1 MSDRTMRRGAL
12 RLSIAVC
19 AGACAGACVVLTA
32 CAGTTTGSK
41 PLPQQPT
48 DVVPSRMTISAALP
62 QDTDLNGYPDIIDL
76 TIFVFDDRY
85 PIPLDV
91 PGSFTFKLSGAKE
104 GKLLREW
111 EIPPDEAMAAR
122 RRMPAGPG
130 YVFSLSLLENGG
142 DRVEA
147 QHADLTAEFVP
158 LKGALVK
165 MRGGSTLRLGK
176 LTQ

>member
-19 AGACAGACVVLTA
+19 AGACAGACVVLAA

-147 QHADLTAEFVP
+147 QPAALPAEFVP

>member
-1 MSDRTMRRGAL
+1 MSETTKRRGAQ
-12 RLSIAVC
+12 RASIA
-19 AGACAGACVVLTA
+19 ACAGACVCMVLSA

-48 DVVPSRMTISAALP
+48 EVVPSRMTISAALP

-91 PGSFTFKLSGAKE
+91 PGTFTFKLSGAKE

-111 EIPPDEAMAAR
+111 EIPPDKAMAAR

-147 QHADLTAEFVP
+147 QHADLTAEFTPV
-158 LKGALVK
+158 KGSLVK

>member
-1 MSDRTMRRGAL
+1 MSETTKRRGAL
-12 RLSIAVC
+12 RLSAVG
-19 AGACAGACVVLTA
+19 AGAFAGACVVLSA

-91 PGSFTFKLSGAKE
+91 PGTFTFKLSGAKE

-111 EIPPDEAMAAR
+111 EIPPDKAMAAR

-147 QHADLTAEFVP
+147 QHADLTAEFTPV
-158 LKGALVK
+158 KGSLVK

>member
-1 MSDRTMRRGAL
+1 MISMTTHLGAG
-12 RLSIAVC
+12 LSRVA
-19 AGACAGACVVLTA
+19 ACAGACLMLSA
-32 CAGTTTGSK
+32 CAGSKPGNK
-41 PLPQQPT
+41 PLPPQPAE
-48 DVVPSRMTISAALP
+48 VVPSRMTISAALP
-62 QDTDLNGYPDIIDL
+62 QDTDLNGYPDTIDL

-91 PGSFTFKLSGAKE
+91 PGSFTFKLSGSKE

-111 EIPPDEAMAAR
+111 EIPPDKAAAAR

-142 DRVEA
+142 DHIEA

>member
-19 AGACAGACVVLTA
+19 AGACAGACVVLAA

>member
-1 MSDRTMRRGAL
+1 MNEEPTRRGAAWFRVL
-12 RLSIAVC
+12 AYVGVC
-19 AGACAGACVVLTA
+19 AVACFVLPGCAGNKN
-32 CAGTTTGSK
+32 GGKS
-41 PLPQQPT
+41 LPQQPAE
-48 DVVPSRMTISAALP
+48 VVPSRMTISAALP
-62 QDTDLNGYPDIIDL
+62 QDTDLNGYPDTIDL
-76 TIFVFDDRY
+76 TIFVFDERY

-104 GKLLREW
+104 AKLLREW
-111 EIPPDEAMAAR
+111 VIPPEKVVAAK

-142 DRVEA
+142 DHIEA
-147 QHADLTAEFVP
+147 QHADLTAEYTP
-158 LKGALVK
+158 LKGPVVK

>member
-1 MSDRTMRRGAL
+1 MISMTTHRGAGFARVAL
-12 RLSIAVC
+12 C
-19 AGACAGACVVLTA
+19 AGACMVLSA
-32 CAGTTTGSK
+32 CAGNKPGNK
-41 PLPQQPT
+41 PLPQQPAE
-48 DVVPSRMTISAALP
+48 VVPSRMTISAALP
-62 QDTDLNGYPDIIDL
+62 QDTDLNGYPDTIDL

-91 PGSFTFKLSGAKE
+91 PGTFTFKLNGAKE

-111 EIPPDEAMAAR
+111 EIPPDKVAAAR

-142 DRVEA
+142 DRIEA
-147 QHADLTAEFVP
+147 QHADLTAEFAPV
-158 LKGALVK
+158 KGAIVK